1 METHGLPND
10 VIAFLNP
17 VSVIILLPLAEHTL
31 YPALRRAKITFS
43 PINRM
48 ALGFLFESFAQAYAA
63 GLQHLVYSAAPC
75 FTAPLKCTLAPG
87 PNHVNIWAQTPIY
100 VLEGLGEVFSSPS
113 AYEYAYDAAPPSL
126 KSLLQAVLVGMG
138 ALGVLLG
145 LAISPLYRDPLLVA
159 SYSVLAGLMLLTT
172 VAYFLAF
179 RAHGSSIVTPAV
191 ETEERTGEEKV
202 ETVGAVLSTSTV

>member
-87 PNHVNIWAQTPIY
+87 PNRVNVWAQTPIY

-113 AYEYAYDAAPPSL
+113 AYEYAYDAAPPSM

-138 ALGVLLG
+138 ALAVLLG

-172 VAYFLAF
+172 VAYFFAF
-179 RAHGSSIVTPAV
+179 RAHGSSIATPAV
-191 ETEERTGEEKV
+191 ETEERAGEEKV
-202 ETVGAVLSTSTV
+202 GTGGAVLSTPTV